1 MQRRDLRRTA
11 LLLFALTVSAAGLGT
26 ACRDAG
32 ASAIQPIAFP
42 HARHTE
48 NQIDCAFCHEYA
60 DRQASA
66 GLPRTELCGSCHSAM
81 SQDSPETQKL
91 MEYVDKGEEI
101 PWVRLYKLPQY
112 SYFPH
117 KWHVRAG
124 LECKECHGD
133 IGETTVAVRRV
144 DLQMSWCISCH
155 EKKGAPVDCVT
166 CHK

>member
-1 MQRRDLRRTA
+1 MGRIDHRRVMILAAA
-11 LLLFALTVSAAGLGT
+11 LVLGVAAIPA

-32 ASAIQPIAFP
+32 ASATQPIAFP
-42 HARHTE
+42 HALHTQ
-48 NQIDCAFCHEYA
+48 NQIDCAFCHEFA

-66 GLPRTELCGSCHSAM
+66 GIPRTELCGSCHSAM
-81 SQDSPETQKL
+81 PQDSPETRKL
-91 MEYVDKGEEI
+91 MEYVEKDEQI
-101 PWVRLYKLPQY
+101 PWIRLYQLPQY

-124 LECKECHGD
+124 LDCRECHGD
-133 IGETTVAVRRV
+133 IGETMVAVRHV

-155 EKKGAPVDCVT
+155 ERKGAPVDCVV